1 VATVAKARSRAP
13 VMTHP
18 ADGTAQ
24 SFLYAVRPLAHVLY
38 TPEQRRTDCMRY
50 FRCTLAAARRAL
62 HLARVARGLGSPD
75 LVAFFMRDAQGYHR
89 AAIEWLRKAQEI
101 AA

>member
-1 VATVAKARSRAP
+1 
-13 VMTHP
+13 MTHP

-24 SFLYAVRPLAHVLY
+24 PLLYAVRPLAHVLY
-38 TPEQRRTDCMRY
+38 TPEQRRTDCMWH

-62 HLARVARGLGSPD
+62 HLARVARDLGSPD
-75 LVAFFMRDAQGYHR
+75 LVAFFMRDAQGYR
-89 AAIEWLRKAQEI
+89 RVAIGWLREAQEI